1 LLSSAKF
8 TAFTTTGTTTTTGAA
23 VAVAAAAAAG
33 MQLVNKVFGGSV
45 SRSTERED
53 GQHTV
58 TCEGGSALFAGLPD
72 EQEVLLT
79 HGDSVSDVAAGK
91 KSIFFELFPWC
102 FDS

>member
-1 LLSSAKF
+1 MLSSAKF
-8 TAFTTTGTTTTTGAA
+8 TAFTTTGTATTTGAA
-23 VAVAAAAAAG
+23 AAAAAAAAG

-53 GQHTV
+53 GQHNV

-91 KSIFFELFPWC
+91 NSIFF
-102 FDS
+102 